1 MPTPTNRIILFLLS
15 TALFNAQLSIRSAV
29 AQSANTTTA
38 AQNEYLLI
46 GSGDLVDVTVFR
58 EPELETKVRVDAIGN
73 ITLPLI
79 NSIHIA
85 GLTPQ
90 QAEKVMEES
99 YEKSNYLKAPQIS
112 LLVDEYATQSI
123 SVVGEVQ
130 KAGSYPATAPRSVID
145 AIALAGGLTVNADRH
160 ITIQHRGSLNDK
172 EEVFL
177 SNNSD
182 KALAAQVK
190 VYPGDI
196 VMVPKAGVV
205 YVLGDVHQPGGY
217 VMQDDSKMSALQ
229 AIAMAAG
236 INTTAVGGQVRLV
249 RRTAEGSTTEITIS
263 LKDMQKGKV
272 PDMQLRANDVLW
284 VPFSFGKNFM
294 MSGSSILS
302 VASSAAVYRF

>member
-1 MPTPTNRIILFLLS
+1 MPLPNNRTIVLLS
-15 TALFNAQLSIRSAV
+15 VALLTLAVGLRSST
-29 AQSANTTTA
+29 AQSTGGSASA
-38 AQNEYLLI
+38 HSDYLLI
-46 GSGDLVDVTVFR
+46 GAGDLVNVTVFR
-58 EPELETKVRVDAIGN
+58 EPDLAAKSRVDADGN

-79 NSIHIA
+79 GRVHVA
-85 GLTPQ
+85 GLAPQ
-90 QAEKVMEES
+90 QAQKVVAAS
-99 YEKSNYLKAPQIS
+99 YEEAHYLRSPQVS

-123 SVVGEVQ
+123 SVIGEVQ
-130 KAGSYPATAPRSVID
+130 KAGAYPATAPRSVID
-145 AIALAGGLTVNADRH
+145 VIAFAGGLTPIADRH
-160 ITIQHRGSLNDK
+160 ITIQHRGSVNDK

-182 KALAAQVK
+182 KALAAQVM

-217 VMQDDSKMSALQ
+217 VMQDDSKMTALQ

-236 INTTAVGGQVRLV
+236 INTTSLGGQVRLV
-249 RRTAEGSTTEITIS
+249 RRTPEGSSTEITIS
-263 LKDMQKGKV
+263 VKDMQRGKI
-272 PDMQLRANDVLW
+272 PDMPLRANDVLW
-284 VPFSFGKNFM
+284 VPFSFTKNLM

>member
-1 MPTPTNRIILFLLS
+1 MPTPTNRIVFLLS
-15 TALFNAQLSIRSAV
+15 VALFTAPLGIRSV
-29 AQSANTTTA
+29 AAQGTDKTIK

-58 EPELETKVRVDAIGN
+58 EPDLAAKSRVDAVGN

-79 NSIHIA
+79 GSIHVA

-90 QAEKVMEES
+90 QAQKAVAAT
-99 YEKSNYLKAPQIS
+99 YEAEHYLKSPQIS

-123 SVVGEVQ
+123 SVLGEVQ
-130 KAGSYPATAPRSVID
+130 KAGVYPATAPRSVID
-145 AIALAGGLTVNADRH
+145 VVAFAGGLTPIADRH
-160 ITIQHRGSLNDK
+160 ITIQHRGSIHGE

-177 SNNSD
+177 SNNAD
-182 KALAAQVK
+182 KALAAQVM

-217 VMQDDSKMSALQ
+217 VMQDESKMTALQ
-229 AIAMAAG
+229 AIALAAG
-236 INTTAVGGQVRLV
+236 NNTTSLGGQVRLV
-249 RRTAEGSTTEITIS
+249 RRTPEGSSTEITIS
-263 LKDMQKGKV
+263 IKDMQRGKI
-272 PDMQLRANDVLW
+272 PDLQLRANDVLW
-284 VPFSFGKNFM
+284 VPFSFGKNLM